1 MQTYPIESQFLD
13 APKPVGLLEAGALDA
28 AVGAAIAPGELQL
41 SYEGQSAVIRWCV
54 DLRRLCSQYR
64 YGLSRR
70 FVVRF
75 TDEVPFVLFLN
86 PATSASAFTPSD
98 LRATMQVKCTEP
110 CKEGRTSPWDWEMHG
125 TRLDSDDMPR
135 LRLLFALE
143 GQNASAVEDHDFL
156 VEPLCA
162 AQGSWHLGDAL
173 AVLRVEVPAAPST
186 AKGLGKGQGPSE
198 GAPSQVVSQIP
209 CAAEVPAPDLS
220 EGSWTPEVRSALWS
234 MSSSGSRRERREPS
248 SRHSRT
254 TTPRGQLAPHGPSA
268 CAARNAG
275 APSAPEVSAQVHPPW
290 GVERA
295 NQDRPDLL
303 LQKRLEYRQVL
314 DEQSAKMADLH
325 RRQRA
330 EQVELEKNSI
340 PSLATKTHEWEK
352 HTEGDW
358 KALMEDE
365 IQMERW
371 LRRRSGSTSHHLT
384 GCEEDCELTQEWMKV
399 SEEKK
404 RLKEKT
410 RKEELKSEQKA
421 LQALREGL
429 APPRRL
435 RKPVSLCDYYTEPVS
450 PPTWNATSH
459 RFEANTFSQNRLPF
473 GIQSPMV
480 LVLDAK
486 SLEEGQ
492 IIGVLQEGD
501 LIGASLVEHPWV
513 MLPENSFVRHPKM
526 RQGRIKLLR
535 PGWVMSQHP
544 QYGDLLHAVS
554 MDQVR
559 KLFAEEA
566 FAKLPM
572 VKEAAQTSHGGSWA
586 DAQLPTT
593 YDMWIS
599 LDKFG

>member
-1 MQTYPIESQFLD
+1 M
-13 APKPVGLLEAGALDA
+13 APRTWAL
-28 AVGAAIAPGELQL
+28 
-41 SYEGQSAVIRWCV
+41 SEGKVP
-54 DLRRLCSQYR
+54 LPKYR
-64 YGLSRR
+64 KYWDGSR
-70 FVVRF
+70 
-75 TDEVPFVLFLN
+75 P
-86 PATSASAFTPSD
+86 
-98 LRATMQVKCTEP
+98 QV
-110 CKEGRTSPWDWEMHG
+110 WM
-125 TRLDSDDMPR
+125 
-135 LRLLFALE
+135 
-143 GQNASAVEDHDFL
+143 
-156 VEPLCA
+156 
-162 AQGSWHLGDAL
+162 
-173 AVLRVEVPAAPST
+173 VPAAPST

-209 CAAEVPAPDLS
+209 CVEAAEVPAPDLS

-234 MSSSGSRRERREPS
+234 MSSSGSRREPS

-358 KALMEDE
+358 KALMEE
-365 IQMERW
+365 QRKAAACRQQKELQKRLEEEESCRAWLQQAAEERAKRYF
-371 LRRRSGSTSHHLT
+371 LTRRRQK
-384 GCEEDCELTQEWMKV
+384 EEDCELTQEWMKV

-450 PPTWNATSH
+450 
-459 RFEANTFSQNRLPF
+459 LP
-473 GIQSPMV
+473 
-480 LVLDAK
+480 K
-486 SLEEGQ
+486 S
-492 IIGVLQEGD
+492 
-501 LIGASLVEHPWV
+501 
-513 MLPENSFVRHPKM
+513 R
-526 RQGRIKLLR
+526 
-535 PGWVMSQHP
+535 
-544 QYGDLLHAVS
+544 
-554 MDQVR
+554 
-559 KLFAEEA
+559 
-566 FAKLPM
+566 
-572 VKEAAQTSHGGSWA
+572 
-586 DAQLPTT
+586 
-593 YDMWIS
+593 
-599 LDKFG
+599 